1 MKSGSPLT
9 LLSRS
14 HYASHTRST
23 FLSESAR
30 DERETNIC
38 DRCESAIQRYIHPYL
53 SRYRLTVRVQKRV
66 LRSGRRSWR
75 EYSPLFIQERI
86 FSSFFPPRRA
96 KISHFIPFKYNDVF
110 VCSAMEIDEVDD
122 DDVDYNLS
130 PDASGNDICNIGGSG
145 DEGGKDE
152 LLLKL
157 QQYVTSDANFT
168 R

>member
-1 MKSGSPLT
+1 MLRIAPRYLFFVLFPLDE
-9 LLSRS
+9 SRF
-14 HYASHTRST
+14 RI
-23 FLSESAR
+23 L
-30 DERETNIC
+30 
-38 DRCESAIQRYIHPYL
+38 
-53 SRYRLTVRVQKRV
+53 
-66 LRSGRRSWR
+66 
-75 EYSPLFIQERI
+75 PLPI
-86 FSSFFPPRRA
+86 
-96 KISHFIPFKYNDVF
+96 FKYNDVF